1 MRSLMVSAIAVFA
14 LWVLSAD
21 SAEQN
26 RREDKRGILE
36 IISDRNPHRSLPS
49 GTVIGGN
56 LIWGDEWYVLSASEI
71 SAVRTLLKKEE
82 RHVATGALPPQVPL
96 ALIKVVLWGIAD
108 GNVVPLDV
116 LLVNS
121 SVRIL
126 MPLDGKAGYYGVP
139 DGKERECLQKL
150 MKRIHEGKELPV
162 MQAQAGGSLP
172 KSAD

>member
-21 SAEQN
+21 SAQQKQ
-26 RREDKRGILE
+26 REDKRGILE
-36 IISDRNPHRSLPS
+36 TISDRNVQRSLPS

-56 LIWGDEWYVLSASEI
+56 LIWGGEWYVLSASEV

-82 RHVATGALPPQVPL
+82 RHVDTGMPPPNVPL

-116 LLVNS
+116 ILVDRS
-121 SVRIL
+121 FSIL
-126 MPLDGKAGYYGVP
+126 MPLDGKAGYYGVR

-162 MQAQAGGSLP
+162 VQAQAGGSLP